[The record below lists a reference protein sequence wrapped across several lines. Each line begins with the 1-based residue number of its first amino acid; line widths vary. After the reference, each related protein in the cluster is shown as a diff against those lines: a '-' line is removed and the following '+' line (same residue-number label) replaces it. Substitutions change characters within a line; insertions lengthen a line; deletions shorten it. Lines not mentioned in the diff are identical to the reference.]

1 MTFLLQKINELNE
14 RVDNISTQVCFVV
27 SRGGATLVNIDTILP
42 YNDISENIGGGF
54 DSNTYTFTCPIQ
66 GRYIFSVGFHT
77 NGNNTYAVDIKIN
90 NQSHDTNG
98 RAGTGASGNSKN
110 FIVAIAVLNVGDTVY
125 VECVSGSIRLF
136 GQNISRFYGCLLE

>member
-1 MTFLLQKINELNE
+1 MTSLLQKINDLDL
-14 RVDNISTQVCFVV
+14 RIDNITKQVCFIV
-27 SRGGATLVNIDTILP
+27 SRGGSILVNVDTILP
-42 YNDISENIGGGF
+42 YNSISDNVGGGF

-90 NQSHDTNG
+90 NQIHDTSG
-98 RAGTGASGNSKN
+98 RASTGSSGNSKK
-110 FIVAIAVLNVGDTVY
+110 FIVAIAVLNVGDTVH

-136 GQNISRFYGCLLE
+136 AQNISRFHGCLLE

>member
-1 MTFLLQKINELNE
+1 MTSLLQKINDLDL
-14 RVDNISTQVCFVV
+14 RIDNITTQVCFIV
-27 SRGGATLVNIDTILP
+27 SRGGGTVVNTDTILP
-42 YNDISENIGGGF
+42 YNNIFENIGGGF

-90 NQSHDTNG
+90 NQIHDTSG
-98 RAGTGASGNSKN
+98 RASTGSSGNSKK
-110 FIVAIAVLNVGDTVY
+110 FIVAIAVLNVGDTVH

-136 GQNISRFYGCLLE
+136 AQNISRFHGALME

>member
-1 MTFLLQKINELNE
+1 MTSLSQKINELNE
-14 RVDNISTQVCFVV
+14 RVDNITTQVCFIV
-27 SRGGATLVNIDTILP
+27 SRGGGTVVNTDTILP
-42 YNDISENIGGGF
+42 YNNIFENIGGGF

-90 NQSHDTNG
+90 NQIHDTSG
-98 RAGTGASGNSKN
+98 RASTGSSGNSKK
-110 FIVAIAVLNVGDTVY
+110 FIVAIAVLNVGDTVH

-136 GQNISRFYGCLLE
+136 GQNVSRFYGCLLE